1 MFLLNS
7 QSKRNISKMKKQ
19 RNHYQLKDQE
29 NSPERTNNET
39 DLLSLTGT
47 DFRKERMKILKE
59 LRKAIKRNA
68 EYCKKQLEIIKRSQE
83 KLENSFAEMKAE
95 LKAMNRHFSKE
106 DIQMAK
112 KHTKRCSTSLII
124 REMQI
129 KTTMR
134 YCITAVRM
142 AIIKISTNNKCW
154 RVCGE
159 KGTLLYCWWE
169 GKLMQPLWKTVWRF
183 LRKLKLELPYDPAIP
198 LLGTYLEKTII

>member
-59 LRKAIKRNA
+59 LRKATKRNA

>member
-59 LRKAIKRNA
+59 LRKATKRNA

-142 AIIKISTNNKCW
+142 AIIKISTNNRCW

-198 LLGTYLEKTII
+198 LLGTNLEKTII